1 MNKTAIFALTL
12 MRGKISLI
20 LNHSAKLNF
29 ETLGGCTCSADCT
42 VQVGCS
48 AYKQRRCFK
57 AFAARFSLHNSGCV
71 CAFAENL
78 RIIKIYL
85 FFR

>member
-1 MNKTAIFALTL
+1 MNKTAIFALIL
-12 MRGKISLI
+12 MRGKKLRGSNL
-20 LNHSAKLNF
+20 SAKLNF
-29 ETLGGCTCSADCT
+29 KPLGGCTCSADCT